1 MNDKKDAEENSQLA
15 YLIKNLKN
23 EIENE
28 NKIALISFERNSKYD
43 KI

>member
-23 EIENE
+23 EIEN
-28 NKIALISFERNSKYD
+28 KIALISFERNSKYD